1 MFPSSS
7 WINWVLLLAGLSVM
21 CLLPASAS
29 IRGQIH
35 RPRSTQWFCA
45 HVHMILCKLLWHGLY
60 LPRGQEWGTGL
71 LCLFLMPLVWST
83 QGFVYSARV
92 CFLDLSKVEYISLS
106 NSLSPFSLFWGLS
119 EKVWRSKPFNGN
131 CFLVGAGVDA
141 EGFYSPSLGSSLCFE
156 REKWV
161 TVSLG
166 VWTLL
171 SICGF
176 GIPFPRRFFVLLQN
190 AFCVKALPLD

>member
-71 LCLFLMPLVWST
+71 LCLFLMPLVWSP

-141 EGFYSPSLGSSLCFE
+141 EGFY
-156 REKWV
+156 
-161 TVSLG
+161 
-166 VWTLL
+166 
-171 SICGF
+171 
-176 GIPFPRRFFVLLQN
+176 
-190 AFCVKALPLD
+190 